1 MDVAFCM
8 SDNDVLLAVSSA
20 SAGDSLCSE
29 LCQGYRPWAL
39 IHMQVAEPL
48 WCPVRVEMV
57 TVVPAS
63 FLLAVLYA
71 AVGLLVPVPRI
82 GDCLHLALVKD
93 NNVAHM
99 HPCQIFSF

>member
-20 SAGDSLCSE
+20 SAGVSLCSE

-48 WCPVRVEMV
+48 WC
-57 TVVPAS
+57 S
-63 FLLAVLYA
+63 SK
-71 AVGLLVPVPRI
+71 G
-82 GDCLHLALVKD
+82 
-93 NNVAHM
+93 
-99 HPCQIFSF
+99 